1 MNDELATLEQ
11 TALSVARAP
20 EMILDEAHDAAK
32 ALKRVIESKPNK
44 VMFGGEQYLEFE
56 DWQTVGRFYGIA
68 PRIVSTRYV
77 EYGNAQGWE
86 ATAEAV
92 HVPTQR
98 VVSSADAMC
107 LNDEE
112 KWSARPKYAYV
123 YHKKSGGTS
132 VEDPGPAE
140 LIWEKQGDGKSRP
153 KKERMLIGTEQVPQF
168 QLRSMAQTRA
178 GAKALR
184 NALAWVV
191 VLAGYRPTPAEEMT
205 GQSDGGRDTGPAVG
219 ENTPPPTPHATARST
234 QPERGA
240 GRGFAEPQEPTS
252 TETIEAK
259 ADSLFN
265 TDPAV
270 PVTITSRDV
279 LLGKISACQDMQ
291 KAKGVDRA
299 SAWKRYVGDYDEK
312 SAPIP
317 KLQAFLAQLQSV
329 TAAPK

>member
-1 MNDELATLEQ
+1 MNDELAILEQ

-191 VLAGYRPTPAEEMT
+191 VLAGYRPTPAEEM
-205 GQSDGGRDTGPAVG
+205 DGVDAGLPRKGDV
-219 ENTPPPTPHATARST
+219 ER
-234 QPERGA
+234 RGA
-240 GRGFAEPQEPTS
+240 DVHPSGGGGSLDKQEAPGPS
-252 TETIEAK
+252 GQHESIERK
-259 ADSLFN
+259 ADALFD

-279 LLGKISACQDMQ
+279 LLGQITACHDMQ

-329 TAAPK
+329 TAAPR